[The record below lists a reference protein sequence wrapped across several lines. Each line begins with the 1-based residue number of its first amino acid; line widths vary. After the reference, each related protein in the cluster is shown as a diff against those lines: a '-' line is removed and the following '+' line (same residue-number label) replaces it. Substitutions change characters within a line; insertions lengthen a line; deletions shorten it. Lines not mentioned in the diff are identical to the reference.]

1 MSQDQE
7 DAVRLAWDWFNGPK
21 SHRPFILNGA
31 AGTGKTHV
39 ARRIADTLAPGRTL
53 FLAPTGKATQV
64 LARKGCAP
72 VATIHS
78 TIYHVGLEREQA
90 IEAATEKIADLEAAL
105 GESVILVDTS
115 PTVTTRPMTGKE
127 RKEVETELRETR
139 RWLDHLTQPTWV
151 LRDDIRKE
159 GGPEAPNP
167 HLLIVDECSMV
178 GTGLADDLATFDI
191 PTLCLGDPYQ
201 LPPVKADV
209 GYPQAADVTLETIHR
224 YGESA
229 ALLDL
234 ATAARHGRRLPTWI
248 YGRSTAGMWR
258 DGMTERTWQHLIG
271 FDAIIVG
278 RNATRWAAIKALRAA
293 HGREHG
299 RPTTGDVVMVLRNEP
314 AQNLVNGQTAVVRKA
329 ERGPLGRSW
338 RLTTDMGDWECQPGG
353 FIGQQE
359 QKMTESQRGG
369 PLLPVTFAN
378 AITAHK
384 AQGSEWDSVC
394 VIDESAVFRA
404 DGPKWLYTAVTRA
417 KDRCLVLPSAPRH

>member
-1 MSQDQE
+1 MSTDQDE
-7 DAVRLAWDWFNGPK
+7 AVNLARDWFNGPK

-64 LARKGCAP
+64 LAQKGCDP

-90 IEAATEKIADLEAAL
+90 IEAATEKIADLEGQLDPAVNDGDIPMGAARRAI
-105 GESVILVDTS
+105 E
-115 PTVTTRPMTGKE
+115 KE
-127 RKEVETELRETR
+127 LAETR

-151 LRDDIRKE
+151 LREEIRKE

-178 GTGLADDLATFDI
+178 GAELADDLATFGI

-201 LPPVKADV
+201 LPPVKADI
-209 GYPQAADVTLETIHR
+209 GYPQAADITLETIHR
-224 YGESA
+224 YGDSA
-229 ALLDL
+229 PLLDL
-234 ATAARHGRRLPTWI
+234 ATAARHGRRLPTWVPQQ
-248 YGRSTAGMWR
+248 STAGMWR
-258 DGMTERTWQHLIG
+258 AGMGGKTWRDLTG
-271 FDAIIVG
+271 FDTIIVG
-278 RNATRWAAIKALRAA
+278 RNATRWAAIKALRVV
-293 HGREHG
+293 HGREPG
-299 RPTTGDVVMVLRNEP
+299 RPVAGDVVMVLRNEP
-314 AQNLVNGQTAVVRKA
+314 SQDLVNGQTATVRKV

-338 RLTTDMGDWECQPGG
+338 SLTTDMGEWVCHPGG
-353 FIGQQE
+353 FLGQQE
-359 QKMTESQRGG
+359 QKVAEAQRTG

-394 VIDESAVFRA
+394 VIDESVAFRA
-404 DGPKWLYTAVTRA
+404 DGRKWLYTAVTRA
-417 KDRCLVLPSAPRH
+417 KERCLVLPRAPQD